1 VSLSKPLKPS
11 VQLKANNGDVSLMTK
26 QKFDYMLEIERLRA
40 RIDEIDEEIIR
51 LLRERIEVASRIGEV
66 KARLGLPVVDE
77 GREKVVLER
86 AGEFRQVFE
95 AIIRVSRDV
104 QRVRVLQQDK
114 RD

>member
-1 VSLSKPLKPS
+1 MSLPKPLKPS
-11 VQLKANNGDVSLMTK
+11 VQLKAGNCDVSSNLKTK
-26 QKFDYMLEIERLRA
+26 ADDLSEIDRLRK

-51 LLRERIEVASRIGEV
+51 LLRERIEVASCIGEV
-66 KARLGLPVVDE
+66 KARLGVPIVDE